1 MDKITQALKKIL
13 PAEQVGE
20 VAKAIEDVMAERF
33 EEIESEAQTKL
44 DEAYAQLTEERKH
57 DETIAAQGY
66 QQAYEIISSLM
77 NRIDEQRVEFE
88 TALEEGFE
96 EAYSELSKEKA
107 KNGNIEVEL
116 YEEFDRKLKEM
127 KTIMVDKID
136 QFMSLQ
142 EQEIYEA
149 AKRDVFSDPRLMEQR
164 VAVEKMAEILGGY
177 MTNDDY
183 TGVASSKLEE
193 ASKTIE
199 ALKGQVRLLESK
211 NVRLSVNNNK
221 LSEQVHEAHSLITEA
236 SKVER
241 KERTNRRGIASGR
254 GQRVVNEQIINEFAN
269 APTNTSNND
278 QQLSEVNDPLNDL
291 LVLSGL
297 AETEYR

>member
-13 PAEQVGE
+13 PAEHVSE
-20 VAKAIEDVMAERF
+20 VAKAIDDVMAERF
-33 EEIESEAQTKL
+33 EEIESEAQAKL
-44 DEAYAQLTEERKH
+44 DEAYAQLVEERKQ
-57 DETIAAQGY
+57 DEAVATQGY

-107 KNGNIEVEL
+107 KNNNIEVEL

-149 AKRDVFSDPRLMEQR
+149 AKRDVFSDPRLVEQR

-193 ASKTIE
+193 ASRTIE
-199 ALKGQVRLLESK
+199 TLKGQVRLLEGK
-211 NVRLSVNNNK
+211 NIKLSVTNNK
-221 LSEQVHEAHSLITEA
+221 LSEQVNEAHSLITEA

-241 KERTNRRGIASGR
+241 TERMNRRGNASGR
-254 GQRVVNEQIINEFAN
+254 GQRVVNEQIINEFA
-269 APTNTSNND
+269 APTVKNSNND
-278 QQLSEVNDPLNDL
+278 QDLTEGNDPLNDL

-297 AETEYR
+297 TEYR